1 MDNWINLL
9 PILVIAAGSI
19 VSIVAKRWQISIIT
33 LGVIFIS
40 SFSITVQFWPFWF
53 SLVKIITGLMSLV
66 VIGLSLFKK
75 EYTDLVIPRSTIIFR
90 ITGLIF
96 LLFIALFSAKSVSD
110 LLSSP
115 LEIVLSALLIM
126 ITGIWQLGM
135 TQRPLNVILAIL
147 TFFLGFE
154 LIYSANETSLLVNG
168 LLAMV
173 NLLIALVGSYIL
185 SSEVDVLAE

>member
-1 MDNWINLL
+1 
-9 PILVIAAGSI
+9 
-19 VSIVAKRWQISIIT
+19 
-33 LGVIFIS
+33 
-40 SFSITVQFWPFWF
+40 
-53 SLVKIITGLMSLV
+53 MSLV

-75 EYTDLVIPRSTIIFR
+75 EYPDLVIPRSTIIFR